1 MDLHRRV
8 SELSILENKQLQVV
22 RFKPNW
28 AQIEYLD
35 AARHQLETT
44 GRIRIIVLKARQLGI
59 STVTEAMLF
68 VMCFTIMNYRSM
80 VIAHEIPASQNLLK
94 MTQRYWDTYPFKRLY
109 NTRYAGKNHLE
120 WVETGSSMHVAT
132 AGNKGVGRS
141 ATIHGVH
148 ASEVGF
154 WPDPKEAFVGLR
166 QTIPEAPGTIIVM
179 ESTANGSNMFKSEW
193 EAAEQGETEFL
204 PLFFPWHR
212 HPNYTASA
220 IGIPHFNLGKL
231 DSEEKI
237 LRRIGISDDRL
248 AWRRWAIRNKT
259 QNDLQLF
266 HQEYPST
273 PSEAFIASGTNIFS
287 ITDLNKVYK
296 PEPGKRGQLLEN
308 SARVEFHERS
318 DGPLTLFRKVH
329 PNPDLGTYIVAG
341 DPTKT
346 TVGDFACIQV
356 INRRTLEQVAEW
368 RARIDPITFA
378 DELFMLG
385 KFFNLALVSTEIE
398 GPGYSTIGALLAKNY
413 PRLYQRSR
421 ADSIASPSTSS
432 NYGWSTTLQTKNL
445 MIGWVMRF
453 VVDGSITIHSSTLY
467 NEMKEYVRLPSGE
480 YGPST
485 KDGFD
490 DCVMA
495 FAQAII
501 VNVMEPV
508 LMAPEGPVDGSLVL
522 PNTPGFTPP
531 TGPITLHNQPHTH
544 TPDSDTPVW
553 ESWPD
558 ER

>member
-1 MDLHRRV
+1 MDLVKRV
-8 SELSILENKQLQVV
+8 SQLSILENQQLQVV
-22 RFKPNW
+22 KFRPNW
-28 AQIEYLD
+28 AQLEYL
-35 AARHQLETT
+35 AEAERQLHTT

-94 MTQRYWDTYPFKRLY
+94 MTERYWDTYPFKKLY
-109 NTRYAGKNHLE
+109 STKYAGKNHLE
-120 WVETGSSMHVAT
+120 WIETGSAMHVAT

-166 QTIPEAPGTIIVM
+166 QTVPEAPGTVIVL

-193 EAAEQGETEFL
+193 EAAEQGETEFA

-220 IGIPHFNLGKL
+220 IGIPYFELGRL
-231 DSEEKI
+231 DSEEKV

-259 QNDLQLF
+259 QNDLLLF

-273 PSEAFIASGTNIFS
+273 PSEAFIASGSNIFPL
-287 ITDLNKVYK
+287 DKLNVVYR

-308 SARVEFHERS
+308 SSRVEFVERS

-329 PNPDLGTYIVAG
+329 PNPDLGVYMTAG

-346 TVGDFACIQV
+346 TQGDFACIQV

-368 RARIDPITFA
+368 RARIDPVTFA

-385 KFFNLALVSTEIE
+385 KYFNLSLVSTEIE

-413 PRLYQRSR
+413 PNLYQRSR

-432 NYGWSTTLQTKNL
+432 NYGWSTSLQTKNL
-445 MIGWVMRF
+445 MIGWLLRF
-453 VVDGSITIHSSTLY
+453 VVDGSVIIHSSTLY
-467 NEMKEYVRLPSGE
+467 NEMKDYVRLPNGE
-480 YGPST
+480 YGPAE

-501 VNVMEPV
+501 CNVMEPI
-508 LMAPEGPVDGSLVL
+508 MPAPGGPMDGSLIL
-522 PNTPGFTPP
+522 PNEPVTA
-531 TGPITLHNQPHTH
+531 PITVHSHEPEPEPPWAQ
-544 TPDSDTPVW
+544 
-553 ESWPD
+553 WPE

>member
-1 MDLHRRV
+1 VDLVKRV
-8 SELSILENKQLQVV
+8 SQLSILENQQLQVV
-22 RFKPNW
+22 KFRPNW
-28 AQIEYLD
+28 AQLEYL
-35 AARHQLETT
+35 AEAERQLHTT
-44 GRIRIIVLKARQLGI
+44 GRVRIIVLKARQLGI

-94 MTQRYWDTYPFKRLY
+94 MTERYWDTYPFKKLY
-109 NTRYAGKNHLE
+109 STKYAGKNHLE
-120 WVETGSSMHVAT
+120 WIETGSAMHVAT

-166 QTIPEAPGTIIVM
+166 QTVPEAPGTVIVL

-193 EAAEQGETEFL
+193 EAAEQGETEFA

-220 IGIPHFNLGKL
+220 IGIPYFELGRL
-231 DSEEKI
+231 DSEEKV

-259 QNDLQLF
+259 QNDLLLF

-273 PSEAFIASGTNIFS
+273 PSEAFIASGSNIFPL
-287 ITDLNKVYK
+287 DKLNVVYR

-308 SARVEFHERS
+308 SSRVEFVERS

-329 PNPDLGTYIVAG
+329 PNPDLGVYMTAG

-346 TVGDFACIQV
+346 TQGDFACIQV

-368 RARIDPITFA
+368 RARIDPVTFA

-385 KFFNLALVSTEIE
+385 KYFNLSLVSTEIE

-413 PRLYQRSR
+413 PNLYQRSR

-432 NYGWSTTLQTKNL
+432 NYGWSTSLQTKNL
-445 MIGWVMRF
+445 MIGWLLRF
-453 VVDGSITIHSSTLY
+453 VVDGSVIIHSSTLY
-467 NEMKEYVRLPSGE
+467 NEMKDYVRLPNGE
-480 YGPST
+480 YGPAE

-501 VNVMEPV
+501 CNVMEPI
-508 LMAPEGPVDGSLVL
+508 MPAPGGPMDGSLIL
-522 PNTPGFTPP
+522 PNEPVTA
-531 TGPITLHNQPHTH
+531 PITVHSHEPEPEPPWAQ
-544 TPDSDTPVW
+544 
-553 ESWPD
+553 WPE

>member
-1 MDLHRRV
+1 VDLVKRV
-8 SELSILENKQLQVV
+8 SQLSILENQQLQVV
-22 RFKPNW
+22 KFKPNW
-28 AQIEYLD
+28 AQLEYL
-35 AARHQLETT
+35 AEAERQLHTT

-94 MTQRYWDTYPFKRLY
+94 MTERYWDTYPFKKLY
-109 NTRYAGKNHLE
+109 STKYAGKNHLE
-120 WVETGSSMHVAT
+120 WIETGSAMHVAT

-166 QTIPEAPGTIIVM
+166 QTVPEAPGTVIVL

-193 EAAEQGETEFL
+193 EAAEQGETEFA

-220 IGIPHFNLGKL
+220 IGIPYFELGRL
-231 DSEEKI
+231 DSEEKV

-259 QNDLQLF
+259 QNDLLLF

-273 PSEAFIASGTNIFS
+273 PSEAFIASGSNIFPL
-287 ITDLNKVYK
+287 DKLNVVYR

-308 SARVEFHERS
+308 SSRVEFVERS

-329 PNPDLGTYIVAG
+329 PNPDLGVYMTAG

-346 TVGDFACIQV
+346 TQGDFACIQV

-368 RARIDPITFA
+368 RARIDPVTFA

-385 KFFNLALVSTEIE
+385 KYFNLSLVSTEIE

-413 PRLYQRSR
+413 PNLYQRSR

-432 NYGWSTTLQTKNL
+432 NYGWSTSLQTKNL
-445 MIGWVMRF
+445 MIGWLLRF
-453 VVDGSITIHSSTLY
+453 VVDGSVIIHSSTLY
-467 NEMKEYVRLPSGE
+467 NEMKDYVRLPNGE
-480 YGPST
+480 YGPAE

-501 VNVMEPV
+501 CNVMEPI
-508 LMAPEGPVDGSLVL
+508 MPAPGGPMDGSLIL
-522 PNTPGFTPP
+522 PNEPVTA
-531 TGPITLHNQPHTH
+531 PITVHSHEPEPEPPWAQ
-544 TPDSDTPVW
+544 
-553 ESWPD
+553 WPE